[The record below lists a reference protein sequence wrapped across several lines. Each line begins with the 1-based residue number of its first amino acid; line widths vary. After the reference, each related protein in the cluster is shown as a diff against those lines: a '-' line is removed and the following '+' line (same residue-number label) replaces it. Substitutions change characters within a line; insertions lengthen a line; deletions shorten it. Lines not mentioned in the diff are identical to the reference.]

1 MLTFA
6 RMVQQ
11 QVRFKLNLREIYI
24 KSFLPRYEVFLLL
37 IYVTIF
43 ALQKLITIFFE
54 GYTIIYSMNVL
65 ANYFI
70 GAF

>member
-11 QVRFKLNLREIYI
+11 QVRLKLNLREIYI

>member
-24 KSFLPRYEVFLLL
+24 KSFLPWGLFVINICDYFCFIEINNNF
-37 IYVTIF
+37 
-43 ALQKLITIFFE
+43 FFE
-54 GYTIIYSMNVL
+54 GYTIIYSMSVL